1 MLSFSSSFDE
11 IDAIEFIEDLNNNVG
26 GSSSM
31 DDNSGR
37 EYIEVIK
44 GNLQKLCFTLFP
56 KTLRNEMKIW
66 EISLDNKEKDIEN
79 RHNAWSRLNKVT
91 QQTIDVVFVSDM
103 LKSTYNKIKI
113 TLGLMARNYKEW
125 DDNNLTKMQ
134 WWHFKAK

>member
-1 MLSFSSSFDE
+1 MVKSCLYHGILE
-11 IDAIEFIEDLNNNVG
+11 CILV
-26 GSSSM
+26 
-31 DDNSGR
+31 
-37 EYIEVIK
+37 EV
-44 GNLQKLCFTLFP
+44 FYF
-56 KTLRNEMKIW
+56 
-66 EISLDNKEKDIEN
+66 
-79 RHNAWSRLNKVT
+79 RLNKVT